1 MHCTY
6 ILDNQAAVYTVNNLL
21 VFLYYNP
28 FYWENKVFIVFIVNK
43 IQMILPVP
51 FYNFKRSKFVIS
63 DFHVDEM

>member
-6 ILDNQAAVYTVNNLL
+6 ILDNQAAVYTVY
-21 VFLYYNP
+21 LY
-28 FYWENKVFIVFIVNK
+28 FYIITHSIGKKKVFVVFIVNK